1 MAIDQSLIQSTPV
14 ISAIINADNTG
25 VLSVDGT
32 EEQFTAEDSSRLRAL
47 LMSRVF
53 EVALDHGR
61 PVRVSTMDESG
72 LTGLRVS
79 PDRQVEAEDTAE
91 AQTPR
96 TQETHVT
103 EPAETV
109 RKAVHKDSTATTRTP
124 TDAASKAVSEAP
136 APGKKTTVEPTVE
149 LVEESQQLAP
159 VTRRTLRDAESF
171 LSPHGAARPATQGIR
186 GWLSNLGINVP
197 ASEKELIERADI
209 EQVSKHW
216 AGTRTIMVAN
226 RKGGANKTPTV
237 KNLAAIFAL
246 HGGGG
251 VLAYDGNP
259 EVGTLGWRTEQ
270 GDHHATVLDVLENSE
285 RLLSASAVSGD
296 MAGYVHHQSADRF
309 DVLRSDDSL
318 VGTHVMTGKDVD
330 TIHAVAAKYYRLL
343 VMDSG
348 NVDRGSDWA
357 RMIAHTNQLVVPTT
371 TMEDRAEAALLTLK
385 ALHERD
391 EHAARLAENAVV
403 IISQWQPGE
412 KAVAERIAE
421 GFRPFVREVLTVPFD
436 PALKSGRIVHS
447 ALSSASRRA
456 WLRAT
461 AAVAQ
466 GL

>member
-32 EEQFTAEDSSRLRAL
+32 EEQFTAEDSSGLRSL

-53 EVALDHGR
+53 EVAIDHDR

-79 PDRQVEAEDTAE
+79 PDRQVEAEDTNE
-91 AQTPR
+91 ADAPR
-96 TQETHVT
+96 TQEKETPAPV
-103 EPAETV
+103 EPAPKLSETAAAAPV
-109 RKAVHKDSTATTRTP
+109 SAPTP
-124 TDAASKAVSEAP
+124 EAP
-136 APGKKTTVEPTVE
+136 LPRKEATVEPAVAEAVQVQPT
-149 LVEESQQLAP
+149 AP
-159 VTRRTLRDAESF
+159 VTRRTLREAESF
-171 LSPHGAARPATQGIR
+171 LSPHGATQPATQGMR
-186 GWLSNLGINVP
+186 GWLSQLGINIP
-197 ASEKELIERADI
+197 PSEKELAERVDI
-209 EQVSKHW
+209 EHVSKHW

-259 EVGTLGWRTEQ
+259 EVGTLGWRTEK
-270 GDHHATVLDVLENSE
+270 GNHDSTVLDVLENSE

-296 MAGYVHHQSADRF
+296 MAGYVHHQTEDRF

-318 VGTHVMTGKDVD
+318 VGTHVMTGEDVD

-357 RMIAHTNQLVVPTT
+357 RMIAHANQLVVPTT

-391 EHAARLAENAVV
+391 EHAAKLAEDAVV

-412 KAVAERIAE
+412 KAIAERIAE
-421 GFRPFVREVLTVPFD
+421 GFRPFVREVVTVPFD
-436 PALKSGRIVHS
+436 PALKSGRIVHT
-447 ALSSASRRA
+447 ALSPASRRA

>member
-25 VLSVDGT
+25 VLTVDGT
-32 EEQFTAEDSSRLRAL
+32 EEQFTAEDSNGLRSQ

-53 EVALDHGR
+53 EVAIDHDR

-79 PDRQVEAEDTAE
+79 PDRQVEAEDTNEAE
-91 AQTPR
+91 APR
-96 TQETHVT
+96 TPEKETPAPV
-103 EPAETV
+103 EPAPKLNE
-109 RKAVHKDSTATTRTP
+109 AY
-124 TDAASKAVSEAP
+124 AA
-136 APGKKTTVEPTVE
+136 
-149 LVEESQQLAP
+149 AP
-159 VTRRTLRDAESF
+159 VTRRTLREAESF
-171 LSPHGAARPATQGIR
+171 LSPHGATQPATQGMR
-186 GWLSNLGINVP
+186 GWLSQLGINIP
-197 ASEKELIERADI
+197 PSEKELAERVDI
-209 EQVSKHW
+209 EHVSKHW

-259 EVGTLGWRTEQ
+259 EVGTLGWRTEK
-270 GDHHATVLDVLENSE
+270 GTHDSTVLDVLENSE

-296 MAGYVHHQSADRF
+296 MAGYVHHQTEDRF

-318 VGTHVMTGKDVD
+318 VGTHVMTGEDVD

-391 EHAARLAENAVV
+391 EHAAKLAEDAVV

-412 KAVAERIAE
+412 KAMAERIAE
-421 GFRPFVREVLTVPFD
+421 GFRPFVREVVTVPFD
-436 PALKSGRIVHS
+436 PALKSGRIVHT

>member
-1 MAIDQSLIQSTPV
+1 M
-14 ISAIINADNTG
+14 
-25 VLSVDGT
+25 
-32 EEQFTAEDSSRLRAL
+32 
-47 LMSRVF
+47 
-53 EVALDHGR
+53 
-61 PVRVSTMDESG
+61 
-72 LTGLRVS
+72 
-79 PDRQVEAEDTAE
+79 
-91 AQTPR
+91 
-96 TQETHVT
+96 
-103 EPAETV
+103 
-109 RKAVHKDSTATTRTP
+109 
-124 TDAASKAVSEAP
+124 
-136 APGKKTTVEPTVE
+136 
-149 LVEESQQLAP
+149 
-159 VTRRTLRDAESF
+159 
-171 LSPHGAARPATQGIR
+171 R
-186 GWLSNLGINVP
+186 GWLSQLGINIP
-197 ASEKELIERADI
+197 PSEKELAERVDI
-209 EQVSKHW
+209 EHVSKHW

-259 EVGTLGWRTEQ
+259 EVGTLGWRTEK
-270 GDHHATVLDVLENSE
+270 GNHDSTVLDVLGNSE
-285 RLLSASAVSGD
+285 RLLCASAVSGD
-296 MAGYVHHQSADRF
+296 MAGYVHHQTEDRF

-318 VGTHVMTGKDVD
+318 VGTHVMTGEDVD

-391 EHAARLAENAVV
+391 EHAAKLAEDAVV

-412 KAVAERIAE
+412 KAIAERIAE
-421 GFRPFVREVLTVPFD
+421 GFRPFVREVVTVPFD

>member
-1 MAIDQSLIQSTPV
+1 MAIDQSLIQNTPV

-32 EEQFTAEDSSRLRAL
+32 EEQFTAEDSSRLRAQ

-53 EVALDHGR
+53 EVALEHGR

-79 PDRQVEAEDTAE
+79 PDRQVEAEDTE
-91 AQTPR
+91 ESQTPR
-96 TQETHVT
+96 TQETPSA
-103 EPAETV
+103 EPVEPL
-109 RKAVHKDSTATTRTP
+109 RKAP
-124 TDAASKAVSEAP
+124 KAISEAP
-136 APGKKTTVEPTVE
+136 APLKETPVKETRLEPAVGPTADV
-149 LVEESQQLAP
+149 VEEPQHPVP

-171 LSPHGAARPATQGIR
+171 LSPHGATRPATQGMR
-186 GWLSNLGINVP
+186 GWLSNLGINIP
-197 ASEKELIERADI
+197 PSDKELAERTDV

-259 EVGTLGWRTEQ
+259 EVGTLGWRTEK
-270 GDHHATVLDVLENSE
+270 GDHNATVLDVLENSE
-285 RLLSASAVSGD
+285 RLLSVSAVSGD
-296 MAGYVHHQSADRF
+296 MAGYVHHQGADRF

-318 VGTHVMTGKDVD
+318 VGTHVMTGGDVD

-412 KAVAERIAE
+412 KAVADRIAE

-436 PALKSGRIVHS
+436 PALKSGRILHS
-447 ALSSASRRA
+447 ALSSDSRRA